1 MSRRLVFLKET
12 MTGLGC
18 KKWSWEEGWPEHSR
32 GKGEPGEAGRGP
44 ALRSEPRAEAGRGPA
59 PVSLEKQA
67 EAQPSEPGEAGRGP
81 APVSL
86 EKQAEAQSQ

>member
-1 MSRRLVFLKET
+1 

-67 EAQPSEPGEAGRGP
+67 EAQPCGALEILQSLPQASWG
-81 APVSL
+81 APDAL
-86 EKQAEAQSQ
+86 